1 MNLFPSEWLLGKM
14 TYLISSYQEMEEDE
28 LEKEL
33 QERQDKNIYFL

>member
-1 MNLFPSEWLLGKM
+1 MNFFTSEWLLGEM
-14 TYLISSYQEMEEDE
+14 THLISSYQEMEEKE